1 MANHD
6 ILKSSRLLLR
16 PLLEEDFQGF
26 LELQKDNNKLDWFQS
41 KNDIKKIYQLI
52 EEDKF
57 NLNNY
62 IFSIILKNVNSFIG
76 ICGLEIIETKLRA
89 KIFYALLSDFWGN
102 GYGYESINCLMKFA
116 FSELSLN
123 EITAHI
129 NNGNTRGWKVVE
141 RTGLKYMGQ
150 TNVNNKKIMLFSIN
164 KREYL
169 NQNWY

>member
-1 MANHD
+1 MANE
-6 ILKSSRLLLR
+6 INLKSSRLLLR
-16 PLLEEDFQGF
+16 SLLEENFQEF
-26 LELQKDNNKLDWFQS
+26 LELQKENNNLDWFQP

-57 NLNNY
+57 NY

-76 ICGLEIIETKLRA
+76 ICGLKIIETKLRA
-89 KIFYALLSDFWGN
+89 EIFYALLSDFWGN
-102 GYGYESINCLMKFA
+102 GYGYEAINCLMKFA

-141 RTGLKYMGQ
+141 RAGLKYMGQ
-150 TNVNNKKIMLFSIN
+150 INVNNNDVMLFLIN
-164 KREYL
+164 KKEYL

>member
-1 MANHD
+1 MAKHI

-26 LELQKDNNKLDWFQS
+26 LELQKENNKLDWFQS
-41 KNDIKKIYQLI
+41 KNDIKKIYQFI
-52 EEDKF
+52 KEDKF
-57 NLNNY
+57 NNY
-62 IFSIILKNVNSFIG
+62 IFSIILKNSNSFIG
-76 ICGLEIIETKLRA
+76 LCGLEIIETKLRA
-89 KIFYALLSDFWGN
+89 KIFYAFLSNFWGN
-102 GYGYESINCLMKFA
+102 GYGWEAINNIIKFA

-141 RTGLKYMGQ
+141 RVGLKYMGQ
-150 TNVNNKKIMLFSIN
+150 INVNNKKVMLFSIN
-164 KREYL
+164 KKEYL